1 MKTGMMCH
9 FFPATSHIMHGLNP
23 QQQEAVE
30 HLGSPLLVLAGAGS
44 GKTRVI
50 TTKIQWLIQQA
61 GVQPY
66 QITAITFTNKA
77 AKEMKARVMSL
88 LSKEESKG
96 LTVATFHT
104 LGLKI
109 IRHELKKLKFKPGF
123 SIFDAQDTGTILR
136 ELAHK
141 AIDAD
146 QEETNDN
153 ARWIISR
160 WKNDLVSHDKAFEL
174 ATNSEELQAAK
185 LYKSYQRQMKAY
197 NAVDFDDLIM
207 LPVILF
213 KENPDILEKWQNKVR
228 HLLVDEYQDTNTCQY
243 ELVKML
249 TGIDGGLTVVGDD
262 DQSIYAWRGAKPE
275 NINQLQADYP
285 TLKVIKLE
293 QNYRSTDRILKS
305 ANHLIANNPHLIEKQ
320 LWSALGEGEKIRIM
334 PCRTVEHECE
344 QVISQ
349 MMKIHFKE
357 HAKWQDFAI
366 LYRSNHQSRL
376 FERFLRQNHVPYRIT
391 GGTSFFDRA
400 EVKDILAYMR
410 LIINPDDDA
419 AFLRIVNTPK
429 RSIGVATLEKLG
441 RYANERH
448 VSLLVASSEM
458 GFKNKVSNRAWQR
471 ITYFSDWIED
481 LSRQTIDCSPQQTV
495 MRIITD
501 ISYEDWLRNTSQSP
515 KAADMR
521 ISNVMEVVE
530 WVRKLYDDGDG
541 KEDLADIVS
550 HMALVDML
558 ERNEEE
564 EENDSVTLM
573 TLHSAKGLEFPY
585 VFMIG
590 VEEDLLPHQNSLEGD
605 GIEEERRLT
614 YVGITRAKQRLFMSY
629 AKSRDRFGEKL
640 SCEPSR
646 FLEELPQEHLEWE
659 NRIETTQEERQA
671 TASAYL
677 SEMQKFLS
685 D

>member
-1 MKTGMMCH
+1 
-9 FFPATSHIMHGLNP
+9 MHGLNP
-23 QQQEAVE
+23 QQQQAVE

-61 GVQPY
+61 GFQPD

-77 AKEMKARVMSL
+77 AKEMKSRVTGI
-88 LSKEESKG
+88 LSKKESKG
-96 LTVATFHT
+96 LTVSTFHT

-109 IRHELKKLKFKPGF
+109 IRQEIRTLGFKSGF
-123 SIFDAQDTGTILR
+123 SIFDAQDTGTILK

-141 AIDAD
+141 AVDLD
-146 QEETNDN
+146 EEESNDDP
-153 ARWIISR
+153 RWIISR
-160 WKNDLVSHDKAFEL
+160 WKNDLISPKRAFET
-174 ATNSEELQAAK
+174 ATNAQELRAAK
-185 LYKSYQRQMKAY
+185 LYEHYQRQLKAY
-197 NAVDFDDLIM
+197 NSVDFDDLIM
-207 LPVILF
+207 MPVVLF
-213 KENPDILEKWQNKVR
+213 MEHPDILEKWQNRVR
-228 HLLVDEYQDTNTCQY
+228 YLLVDEYQDTNACQY

-275 NINQLQADYP
+275 NINQLQTDYP
-285 TLKVIKLE
+285 TLKVVKLE
-293 QNYRSTDRILKS
+293 QNYRSTDRILQS
-305 ANHLIANNPHLIEKQ
+305 ANHLIANNPHLIDKQ
-320 LWSALGEGEKIRIM
+320 LWSNLGEGEKIRIM

-357 HAKWQDFAI
+357 HAKWNNFAI

-376 FERFLRQNHVPYRIT
+376 FERYLRQNHINYIIT

-410 LIINPDDDA
+410 LITNPDDDA

-429 RSIGVATLEKLG
+429 RAIGVSTLEKLG
-441 RYANERH
+441 NYANERH
-448 VSLLVASSEM
+448 VSLLTACTEL
-458 GFKNKVSNRAWQR
+458 GFKDKVSAQARQR
-471 ITYFSDWIED
+471 MEYFSDWITE
-481 LSRQTIDCSPQQTV
+481 LTRQTRDVTPQSLV

-501 ISYEDWLRNTSQSP
+501 TSYEDWLRNNSKNSG
-515 KAADMR
+515 AADAR
-521 ISNVMEVVE
+521 ISNIMELIE
-530 WVRKLYDDGDG
+530 WVTKLYDDGDG
-541 KEDLADIVS
+541 KEDLTHIIA
-550 HMALVDML
+550 HMSLVNML

-564 EENDSVTLM
+564 EEDYEAVTLM
-573 TLHSAKGLEFPY
+573 TLHSAKGLEFPF

-590 VEEDLLPHQNSLEGD
+590 AEEDLLPHQNSLEGD
-605 GIEEERRLT
+605 GVEEERRLA
-614 YVGITRAKQRLFMSY
+614 YVGITRAKERLFISY
-629 AKSRDRFGEKL
+629 AKSRDCYGEKV

-646 FLEELPQEHLEWE
+646 FLDELPMEHIEWE
-659 NRIETTQEERQA
+659 NKVVVSEEERQA

-677 SEMQKFLS
+677 SELQRLL
-685 D
+685 DD